1 MGKLFFSRLTVL
13 IGLLFVTGLR
23 SQQEAGNYCV
33 FQVVGKPML
42 IDAEPGGTPLE
53 KGMFVYPQ
61 HSLTLNEGDKL
72 ILTDEEGVLY
82 EIGKRVTMPHG
93 RIKRYAKRE
102 IQSAFTL
109 EYLKYIWTKL
119 WEREEKENI
128 GVVFRSERYKLPITP
143 LDSVQIFMKDVPFV
157 WNHSNK
163 DEVVHFYLQEEGAQE
178 FVKMAA
184 TGDRLILPI
193 DGQLL
198 NFGRAYRWAVI
209 PDSDNKME
217 NLMFRSFELLEKP
230 VFEEK
235 LKELN
240 GIRREF
246 MALGLSDEEIRRTF
260 CEDLKLCF
268 N

>member
-1 MGKLFFSRLTVL
+1 
-13 IGLLFVTGLR
+13 
-23 SQQEAGNYCV
+23 
-33 FQVVGKPML
+33 ML

-72 ILTDEEGVLY
+72 ILTDAEGVLY
-82 EIGKRVTMPHG
+82 EISKRVTMPYG
-93 RIKRYAKRE
+93 RIERYAKKE

-119 WEREEKENI
+119 WERKEKENI
-128 GVVFRSERYKLPITP
+128 GVVFRSERYQLPVAP
-143 LDSVQIFMKDVPFV
+143 LDSVQVFMKDVPFI
-157 WNHSNK
+157 WEQSAT
-163 DEVVHFYLQEEGAQE
+163 EEAIHFYLQEEGKE
-178 FVKMAA
+178 GFVTLAA
-184 TGDRLILPI
+184 TGDRLIIPV
-193 DGQLL
+193 DGKLL
-198 NFGRAYRWAVI
+198 DFGKAYRWAVI
-209 PDSDNKME
+209 PDSDNKLE
-217 NLMFRSFELLEKP
+217 NLMFRSFTLLEKDT
-230 VFEEK
+230 FEER

-260 CEDLKLCF
+260 CEDIKLCF